1 MDLTGLIGDCVQV
14 IDDLDPA
21 VPFSSITEM
30 LFVRG
35 GPAVAW
41 QVARDHIDALARQ
54 MADAGKLVAGR
65 LEAWR
70 QAWEAK
76 DSARYLAFYGST
88 FVPAGNKPRAAW
100 ETDRRAKLDKKGEI
114 KVVLGAP
121 SFKLE
126 GEVVRLLCARAT
138 PADFDRLVRRLQA
151 TLGHTVVI
159 ITHDREIAAMMPR
172 TVAIRDGKIEQPV
185 VAA

>member
-1 MDLTGLIGDCVQV
+1 MA
-14 IDDLDPA
+14 PA
-21 VPFSSITEM
+21 AP
-30 LFVRG
+30 
-35 GPAVAW
+35 
-41 QVARDHIDALARQ
+41 
-54 MADAGKLVAGR
+54 ADAGKLVAGR

-76 DSARYLAFYGST
+76 DSARYLAFYGSA

-126 GEVVRLLCARAT
+126 GEVVRVSFEQRYQSGNYSDVVNKQLEWVK
-138 PADFDRLVRRLQA
+138 DGGDWKIRREAQL
-151 TLGHTVVI
+151 
-159 ITHDREIAAMMPR
+159 
-172 TVAIRDGKIEQPV
+172 
-185 VAA
+185 

>member
-1 MDLTGLIGDCVQV
+1 VAPV
-14 IDDLDPA
+14 AAPA
-21 VPFSSITEM
+21 AVAAK
-30 LFVRG
+30 
-35 GPAVAW
+35 PAVAS
-41 QVARDHIDALARQ
+41 VAKAAAPAVAPAAP
-54 MADAGKLVAGR
+54 ADAGKLVAGR

-76 DSARYLAFYGST
+76 DSARYLAFYGSA

-126 GEVVRLLCARAT
+126 GEVVRVSFEQRYQSGNYSDVVNKQLEWVK
-138 PADFDRLVRRLQA
+138 DGGDWKIRREAQL
-151 TLGHTVVI
+151 
-159 ITHDREIAAMMPR
+159 
-172 TVAIRDGKIEQPV
+172 
-185 VAA
+185 